1 MAKRFHEAS
10 GSTAK
15 SLGGGVF
22 LAKIIQPG
30 WNLSGTRYYSED
42 LLKNYGPITF
52 REGRPCFANHP
63 SEEEFKNGRDI
74 TKIWGRVVE
83 NPEYMED
90 GDDGPGL
97 YAPVKVRSEYVDF
110 VEEYKDSIGMSIFAS
125 GEGQE
130 GEAEGRRGM
139 IVESFDDTDP
149 YTSVDFVVAAG
160 AGGKVQKM
168 LESFQAIEALSGDRR
183 EQLNNLVKDAY
194 SGDNTYA
201 WVRDF
206 DDEKGVVYFD
216 VESNGAYGIYSQSYS
231 VDNGVAV
238 QLEGDRIEVRA
249 QTSYV
254 PVNENEPTKEN
265 GMTPEEKAEL
275 VATIVAQVTEALKP
289 APKVDDED
297 TPKAAT
303 PAEVAEAVREAG
315 LPKASEKRV
324 FESLADGAT
333 ADDVAAAITR
343 EKEFAEAL
351 LKDAEADEVPGRVRE
366 SHTGEA
372 GTYVSAWGR

>member
-83 NPEYMED
+83 NPEYLED

-194 SGDNTYA
+194 SDDNTYA

-351 LKDAEADEVPGRVRE
+351 LKDAEVESPGRVRE
-366 SHTGEA
+366 SHTGET

>member
-194 SGDNTYA
+194 SDDNTYA

>member
-83 NPEYMED
+83 NPEYLED

-168 LESFQAIEALSGDRR
+168 LESFQAIEALSSDRR
-183 EQLNNLVKDAY
+183 EQLNNLVKDAH
-194 SGDNTYA
+194 SGDNTYV

-206 DDEKGVVYFD
+206 DEENGVVYFD
-216 VESNGAYGIYSQSYS
+216 VESAEGYGIYRQSYS
-231 VDNGVAV
+231 VDNDVAV
-238 QLEGDRIEVRA
+238 QLEDDRTEVRA

-254 PVNENEPTKEN
+254 PVDGIESTKEN

-275 VATIVAQVTEALKP
+275 VTEMVAKVVEALKP
-289 APKVDDED
+289 APSADDEG

>member
-42 LLKNYGPITF
+42 LLKNYGPTTF

-83 NPEYMED
+83 NPEYLED

-194 SGDNTYA
+194 SDDNTYA